1 MINNNDLEF
10 LTKIKNNPDL
20 KKRFE
25 EILNIAENSS
35 GELITAQQA
44 EEKALEEVRKLG
56 QEVLKGWAKS
66 QHNKAMEAAKK
77 DNCKAREHVKKNFTG
92 NQYLDE

>member
-1 MINNNDLEF
+1 MNKDDLEF

-25 EILNIAENSS
+25 EILNIAENTS

-44 EEKALEEVRKLG
+44 EEKAIEEVRKLG

-66 QHNKAMEAAKK
+66 QHDKVIENAKAE
-77 DNCKAREHVKKNFTG
+77 DCRARNHVKKNFTG
-92 NQYLDE
+92 NQHLGE